1 MFGPNVEIA
10 PPEDSSMLR
19 SAISVWSILIL
30 SILASATASAQSFDF
45 GSLNSANAL
54 TGGNSNSST
63 SSSNSS
69 SRTSTGASSNPN
81 AGVSEFSI
89 NTDNVQN
96 AATGF
101 VGGNASQA
109 FVGGAREATNQRAT
123 NRQFGAFQNTQNT
136 SNTQSSQTGTPRS
149 IRTTLKIAFAAP
161 SGTFAQQAGAL
172 ATSNSVQLTQ
182 FSTNRPELSG
192 VNVELTAD
200 GVALLT
206 GTSPNAEAGRLAAN
220 LVRLQPGVRK
230 INNQI
235 AVAQ

>member
-1 MFGPNVEIA
+1 
-10 PPEDSSMLR
+10 MLR

-45 GSLNSANAL
+45 GSLNPANSQ

-63 SSSNSS
+63 SASSSS
-69 SRTSTGASSNPN
+69 SRTSTGASANSN
-81 AGVSEFSI
+81 AGVNEFSI

-109 FVGGAREATNQRAT
+109 FVGGAREATNH
-123 NRQFGAFQNTQNT
+123 
-136 SNTQSSQTGTPRS
+136 
-149 IRTTLKIAFAAP
+149 
-161 SGTFAQQAGAL
+161 
-172 ATSNSVQLTQ
+172 
-182 FSTNRPELSG
+182 RPELSG

-206 GTSPNAEAGRLAAN
+206 GTSPNAEASRLAAN

-230 INNQI
+230 VNNQI

>member
-1 MFGPNVEIA
+1 
-10 PPEDSSMLR
+10 MLR
-19 SAISVWSILIL
+19 SATSVWSILIL

-45 GSLNSANAL
+45 ASLNPANSQ

-63 SSSNSS
+63 SASSSS
-69 SRTSTGASSNPN
+69 SRTGASANPN

-149 IRTTLKIAFAAP
+149 IRTTIKIAFAAP

-172 ATSNSVQLTQ
+172 AASNSVQLTQ

-206 GTSPNAEAGRLAAN
+206 GTSPTAEASRLAAN

-230 INNQI
+230 VNNQI
-235 AVAQ
+235 AVAR

>member
-1 MFGPNVEIA
+1 
-10 PPEDSSMLR
+10 MLR
-19 SAISVWSILIL
+19 SATSVWSILIL

-45 GSLNSANAL
+45 ASLNPANSQ

-63 SSSNSS
+63 SASSSS
-69 SRTSTGASSNPN
+69 SRTGASANPN

-149 IRTTLKIAFAAP
+149 IRTTIKIAFAAP

-172 ATSNSVQLTQ
+172 AASNSVQLTQ

-206 GTSPNAEAGRLAAN
+206 GTSPNAEASRLAAN

-230 INNQI
+230 VNNQI
-235 AVAQ
+235 AVAR